1 MSCIIY
7 YSNHCD
13 KSKAVL
19 TTLSKSRLQ
28 DEIHFLCI
36 DKRVRSGPS
45 SWHIVTE
52 TGEKVLL
59 PPQVNRVPALLL
71 LNKGHQVL
79 YGDQILQHFQ
89 PKDAA
94 LNAAATNNNGEP
106 NAFSLGRESM
116 GGYGVASDNFS
127 FLDQSADELS
137 AKGNGGM
144 RQMYNYA
151 TIDIIDKIETPPD
164 NYSPDKV
171 GSVSL
176 EQLQQQRNSE
186 IKNAGGSSSGGVNGA
201 YSGAGGGGGGFRQ
214 ENVVVRPQQAS
225 YVNGGGGG
233 GGGGGMMQQQH
244 QAPQQFQGQQQ
255 QYQGQQQQQY
265 QGQQQQQ
272 QQQQYQGQQ
281 QQQQMNPNQRG
292 QPLPQPQQYA
302 PVGTPPQQ
310 AVAAV
315 YRAPPQQTEYSRLA
329 APNGGN
335 GGGQAPNSGSIRGL
349 DMRSQPRGG
358 GSWI

>member
-28 DEIHFLCI
+28 DDIHFLCI

-45 SWHIVTE
+45 SWHIITE
-52 TGEKVLL
+52 SGEKVLL

-94 LNAAATNNNGEP
+94 LNAAAMNYNGEP

-127 FLDQSADELS
+127 FLDQSSDELS
-137 AKGNGGM
+137 AKGSGGM
-144 RQMYNYA
+144 RQLYNYA
-151 TIDIIDKIETPPD
+151 TIDLVDKIETPPD

-176 EQLQQQRNSE
+176 EQLQQQRNLELKS
-186 IKNAGGSSSGGVNGA
+186 NGNHSGSGSINGSHGTSGVNG
-201 YSGAGGGGGGFRQ
+201 YGN
-214 ENVVVRPQQAS
+214 ENVVVRAPHMMGGQQQSQSQPQQPHNS
-225 YVNGGGGG
+225 PYQFQQSQQSHP
-233 GGGGGMMQQQH
+233 QQQQSH
-244 QAPQQFQGQQQ
+244 PQPQQ
-255 QYQGQQQQQY
+255 QYQ
-265 QGQQQQQ
+265 QGSAF
-272 QQQQYQGQQ
+272 GSA
-281 QQQQMNPNQRG
+281 PGPPSQRG
-292 QPLPQPQQYA
+292 QPMPQPQQFA
-302 PVGTPPQQ
+302 PIGTPPQH
-310 AVAAV
+310 AHAAAAA

-329 APNGGN
+329 AGGEGA
-335 GGGQAPNSGSIRGL
+335 GGGGGSIRGTM
-349 DMRSQPRGG
+349 DMRAQPRGG

>member
-94 LNAAATNNNGEP
+94 LNAAATNYNGEP

-116 GGYGVASDNFS
+116 GGFGVASDNFS

-137 AKGNGGM
+137 AKGDGGM

-186 IKNAGGSSSGGVNGA
+186 IKNVSGSASGGINGA
-201 YSGAGGGGGGFRQ
+201 YSGTGGGGFRQ
-214 ENVVVRPQQAS
+214 ENVVVRPQQQQQQAH
-225 YVNGGGGG
+225 YVNGG
-233 GGGGGMMQQQH
+233 GGGGGMMQQQ
-244 QAPQQFQGQQQ
+244 
-255 QYQGQQQQQY
+255 QQQQQY
-265 QGQQQQQ
+265 Q
-272 QQQQYQGQQ
+272 YQGQGQ
-281 QQQQMNPNQRG
+281 GQGQGQYQQMNPNQRG

-335 GGGQAPNSGSIRGL
+335 GGQMPNSGSIRGL

>member
-94 LNAAATNNNGEP
+94 LNAVATNNNGEP

-186 IKNAGGSSSGGVNGA
+186 IKNAGGGSSGGVNGA
-201 YSGAGGGGGGFRQ
+201 YSGAGGGGGGYRQ
-214 ENVVVRPQQAS
+214 ENVVVRP
-225 YVNGGGGG
+225 
-233 GGGGGMMQQQH
+233 
-244 QAPQQFQGQQQ
+244 
-255 QYQGQQQQQY
+255 
-265 QGQQQQQ
+265 QQQQQ

-281 QQQQMNPNQRG
+281 QQYQGQQQQYQGQQQQYQGQPQQQQMNPNQRG

-335 GGGQAPNSGSIRGL
+335 GGGGGGQIPNSGSIRGL

>member
-13 KSKAVL
+13 KSKTVL
-19 TTLSKSRLQ
+19 TTLSKSRIQ
-28 DEIHFLCI
+28 DDIHFLCI

-52 TGEKVLL
+52 SGEKVLL

-89 PKDAA
+89 PKNTA
-94 LNAAATNNNGEP
+94 LNAAATNYNGEP
-106 NAFSLGRESM
+106 NAFSIGRESM
-116 GGYGVASDNFS
+116 GGYGVASDNYS
-127 FLDQSADELS
+127 FLDQTADELS

-164 NYSPDKV
+164 DYSPDKV

-176 EQLQQQRNSE
+176 EQLQQQRNLE
-186 IKNAGGSSSGGVNGA
+186 IKNSNNGNNINSVVGGDNGNNA
-201 YSGAGGGGGGFRQ
+201 YSSNGHSGFGN
-214 ENVVVRPQQAS
+214 ENVVVRPPQHMS
-225 YVNGGGGG
+225 GGGGLQQHNTPYQYQQPQ
-233 GGGGGMMQQQH
+233 MQQ
-244 QAPQQFQGQQQ
+244 PQLQQPQMQQQ
-255 QYQGQQQQQY
+255 QYQQPQI
-265 QGQQQQQ
+265 
-272 QQQQYQGQQ
+272 
-281 QQQQMNPNQRG
+281 NPNQRG

-302 PVGTPPQQ
+302 PIGTPPQQ
-310 AVAAV
+310 AAAAV
-315 YRAPPQQTEYSRLA
+315 YRAPPQQTEYSRLSTQQNQN
-329 APNGGN
+329 NG
-335 GGGQAPNSGSIRGL
+335 SMRGM
-349 DMRSQPRGG
+349 DVRPQPRGG